1 MYRRKN
7 RVREDGREEEK
18 RKKKEGERG
27 KFLLALIC
35 YVSNAESEFSML
47 LLP

>member
-1 MYRRKN
+1 MGGKKKRERRK
-7 RVREDGREEEK
+7 RE
-18 RKKKEGERG
+18 ERG